1 VANTPPTAKT
11 LARRAARE
19 RRRTVNEPAG
29 EALRDAV
36 LSLSEL
42 SGARTVTA
50 YIARTGEPDTGPL
63 LAELA
68 ARGVRVLQPV
78 LRPDFDL
85 DWVVDDGSRLVSEV
99 HDSLSEPSG
108 PRLGPEGIGAADLV
122 LVPAL
127 AVDRSGM
134 RLGHGGGCYDRAL
147 TRVAPGVLVVAL
159 LNDGEITDTP
169 IPAEPHDRRV
179 DAVAT
184 PSGVLRF
191 RPEDPAT

>member
-1 VANTPPTAKT
+1 
-11 LARRAARE
+11 
-19 RRRTVNEPAG
+19 
-29 EALRDAV
+29 
-36 LSLSEL
+36 
-42 SGARTVTA
+42 VTA

-108 PRLGPEGIGAADLV
+108 PRLGPEGIGTADLV

-191 RPEDPAT
+191 

>member
-19 RRRTVNEPAG
+19 RRRAVNEPAG
-29 EALRDAV
+29 EALRDAL
-36 LSLSEL
+36 LSLPEL

-78 LRPDFDL
+78 LRPDYDL

-108 PRLGPEGIGAADLV
+108 PPLGPEAIGTADLV

-159 LNDGEITDTP
+159 LNDGEIMDTP

-191 RPEDPAT
+191 